1 MWIFDKKYIDMLNK
15 HSNKYCGR
23 CSYYN
28 GDDCCFNISTNY
40 FSICNKFKWSKQMID
55 DIKRQEKASKFKNKT
70 SWKIRY

>member
-23 CSYYN
+23 CNYYN

-40 FSICNKFKWSKQMID
+40 FSICNKFKWSK
-55 DIKRQEKASKFKNKT
+55 
-70 SWKIRY
+70 